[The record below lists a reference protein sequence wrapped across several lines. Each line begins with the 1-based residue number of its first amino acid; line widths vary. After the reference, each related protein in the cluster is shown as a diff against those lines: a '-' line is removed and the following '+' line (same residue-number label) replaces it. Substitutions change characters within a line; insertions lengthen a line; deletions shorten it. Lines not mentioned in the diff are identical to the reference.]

1 MTVDE
6 QSCAAVLTIRKAIVE
21 RFRCS
26 PTIAFSLFLSL
37 RFHDLMAF
45 IFVFTCLFLHVCFYM
60 PVFTSLFFQACFFM
74 PVFTSL
80 FDALFHHNLATAAI
94 GKAHDVDAT
103 LGGLLNLHAVDGV
116 DGDRSVG

>member
-1 MTVDE
+1 M
-6 QSCAAVLTIRKAIVE
+6 E

-37 RFHDLMAF
+37 RFHDLFVF
-45 IFVFTCLFLHVCFYM
+45 IFVFTCLFLHACFYI
-60 PVFTSLFFQACFFM
+60 LFE
-74 PVFTSL
+74 
-80 FDALFHHNLATAAI
+80 ALFHHNLAAAAI

-116 DGDRSVG
+116 DGDRSVFITR

>member
-37 RFHDLMAF
+37 RSHDLMVF
-45 IFVFTCLFLHVCFYM
+45 IFVFTCLFLHVYFYM
-60 PVFTSLFFQACFFM
+60 RAFTSLFFHACFYIL
-74 PVFTSL
+74 V
-80 FDALFHHNLATAAI
+80 
-94 GKAHDVDAT
+94 
-103 LGGLLNLHAVDGV
+103 
-116 DGDRSVG
+116 